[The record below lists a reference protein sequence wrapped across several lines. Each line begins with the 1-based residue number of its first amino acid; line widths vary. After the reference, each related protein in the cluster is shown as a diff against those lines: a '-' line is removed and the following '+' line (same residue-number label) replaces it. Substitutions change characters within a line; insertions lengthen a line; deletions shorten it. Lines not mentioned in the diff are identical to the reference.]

1 MHPWKL
7 VPLRSC
13 QRRKAAELTST
24 GMPGESRAV
33 STHPADPVP
42 PVPHQPRTPDIE
54 WGLAV
59 QRVVLAR
66 VVHGHGAATIDG
78 EVHHLVEGHQL
89 HSVELPVV
97 DGLGTGREGCVTG

>member
-1 MHPWKL
+1 M
-7 VPLRSC
+7 
-13 QRRKAAELTST
+13 TST
-24 GMPGESRAV
+24 GIPGESRAV
-33 STHPADPVP
+33 STRPADPVP